1 MADKPTRQDLLDEL
15 ARLFADEVR
24 EILNRPEK
32 KPAAEPQ
39 VRDKAPAS
47 SSNEGR

>member
-15 ARLFADEVR
+15 ARLLADEVR
-24 EILNRPEK
+24 EILSQPEK
-32 KPAAEPQ
+32 KAAMPQ
-39 VRDKAPAS
+39 PKDSAPAS